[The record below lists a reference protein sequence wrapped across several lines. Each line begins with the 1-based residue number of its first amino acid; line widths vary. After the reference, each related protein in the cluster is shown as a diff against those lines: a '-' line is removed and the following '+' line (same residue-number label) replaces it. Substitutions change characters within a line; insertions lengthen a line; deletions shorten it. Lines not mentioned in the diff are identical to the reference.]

1 MSEAY
6 NKISGR
12 AGVSTGDH
20 PGSAID
26 SAVSRLESLAGA
38 LTHITSRAEQLGNST
53 FGSQPTP
60 VPNQKIDHP
69 PCTLQ
74 EWISY
79 LEDKITALDHQVARF
94 F

>member
-1 MSEAY
+1 MSEPY

-12 AGVSTGDH
+12 AGAQPVDF

-26 SAVSRLESLAGA
+26 SAVSRLESLVNA
-38 LTHITSRAEQLGNST
+38 LTHITSRVEQIGNST
-53 FGSQPTP
+53 IGSQPTP

-74 EWISY
+74 EWISH